1 MAKRRKDDGP
11 DGRLYFRSE
20 RIMQEQ
26 GRWYFLTRERTREG
40 PFETRM
46 DAPISGWR
54 RWACSS
60 ESNSAAVPNSTSASD
75 VCRGMAGAGLR

>member
-46 DAPISGWR
+46 DAVRRLETYIRLAEMGLLQREQFGSGAKFNVR
-54 RWACSS
+54 
-60 ESNSAAVPNSTSASD
+60 
-75 VCRGMAGAGLR
+75 